1 MKSLESTNL
10 ISKYHIVFKMEY
22 HSIIHWTPLHIATD
36 RNYYEIAQLLIK
48 QKRIDI
54 NLKDKIF
61 FTHSTFSQIY
71 KWNHLHSIYWT
82 PLHLAAEKGHLKIA
96 ELLINHPNINVNRRA
111 DFVLFRNLWFFH

>member
-61 FTHSTFSQIY
+61 SLIQHFPKYISGIIY
-71 KWNHLHSIYWT
+71 ILFI
-82 PLHLAAEKGHLKIA
+82 GHLFI
-96 ELLINHPNINVNRRA
+96 LLLRKGI
-111 DFVLFRNLWFFH
+111 